1 MKKLRGKKLLFAIFA
16 IVATGAVLV
25 PAFYKIHNAKAV
37 LTEEKVKTLRNEQVA
52 IQSRNFSFAPD
63 SGLRLISAA
72 PEIRDVCEYQNKIF
86 AATSSG
92 LVTYSPDGK
101 KLEQWN
107 ATEGLPSQDLTAVAV
122 RDNALWIGTWNSGLF
137 RFQNDSWQ
145 HFLPEKKELRSVT
158 SLLSTH
164 QGDLL
169 IGTRDGIVRY
179 SGRSFFPFHAQ
190 HFKGQTITRLAGD
203 SYRLFV
209 GTFGNGLY
217 LLEKGTIR
225 HFGINEGLSDL
236 LITDI
241 HQTETG
247 CYVSTPA
254 GIQVWRDNRF
264 QTMASNLF
272 VTSFFLESGI
282 LWAGTYDR
290 GILPFKTS
298 TQLHNSRK
306 STSLQTVAYTASG
319 TDPFFVRKIGNQL
332 IAFSKDESFYLS
344 EGKRWVPWIHNSGFL
359 SDQNISSLL
368 RTKSGE
374 FWVGYFDRGI
384 DIFSSDFS
392 WTGQI
397 RDETFFCINHMAED
411 AEGRKYISTANGLAV
426 IEPDGTRKIYKE
438 KDGLLS
444 DRVMQALPLD
454 VSGKRV
460 GIATA
465 QGFTIK
471 EGADFKSI
479 YAFHGLVNNHVYSL
493 ASDGKQ
499 VFLGTLG
506 GISKLFGMQVTEN
519 WTRMDSGLKR
529 NWVNALAVV
538 DHELYVGT
546 YGSGLQ
552 IRSAS
557 GEWREAFPEEF
568 EVNPNAFFFDGR
580 YFFCGTLDR
589 GFYFYDVSS
598 KTWNHFEKGL
608 PGQSVT
614 AFAADSNHV
623 YAATDHGLLQISY
636 DKLNTLADSR

>member
-1 MKKLRGKKLLFAIFA
+1 M
-16 IVATGAVLV
+16 
-25 PAFYKIHNAKAV
+25 
-37 LTEEKVKTLRNEQVA
+37 TEEKARTLRNEQVV
-52 IQSRNFSFAPD
+52 IQSRNFSIAPE
-63 SGLRLISAA
+63 SGLRMIGAA

-101 KLEQWN
+101 KLQQWN
-107 ATEGLPSQDLTAVAV
+107 STEGFPSQDLTAATV
-122 RDNALWIGTWNSGLF
+122 RDGALWIGTWNSGLF

-158 SLLSTH
+158 SLLSTR

-169 IGTRDGIVRY
+169 IGTRDGIMRY
-179 SGRSFFPFHAQ
+179 SGHSFFPFHEQ

-217 LLEKGTIR
+217 LMEKGTIR
-225 HFGINEGLSDL
+225 HFGLTEGLNDL

-241 HQTETG
+241 QINDAE

-254 GIQVWRDNRF
+254 GVQVLRDNRF
-264 QTMASNLF
+264 QTIASNIF
-272 VTSFFLESGI
+272 VTSFFLEAGAI
-282 LWAGTYDR
+282 WAGTYDR
-290 GILPFKTS
+290 GIVSLKATIPAG
-298 TQLHNSRK
+298 SRK
-306 STSLQTVAYTASG
+306 SNPLHRVSYAGKSK
-319 TDPFFVRKIGNQL
+319 TDPFFVRKLGNQL
-332 IAFSKDESFYLS
+332 VAFSKEESFYLD
-344 EGKRWVPWIHNSGFL
+344 EGKRWAPWIHSAGFL

-384 DIFSSDFS
+384 DIFSADFN
-392 WTGQI
+392 WIRRI
-397 RDETFFCINHMAED
+397 RDETFFCINHMTED

-426 IEPDGTRKIYKE
+426 IEPDDTRNIYKE

-444 DRVMQALPLD
+444 DRVMQTLPLD
-454 VSGKRV
+454 SSGKRLA
-460 GIATA
+460 IATA
-465 QGFTIK
+465 QGYTIK

-479 YAFHGLVNNHVYSL
+479 YAFHGLVNNHVYSM
-493 ASDGKQ
+493 ANDGKQ

-506 GISKLFGMQVTEN
+506 GISMLSGMQVTES
-519 WTRMDSGLKR
+519 WTRMNSGLKR

-557 GEWREAFPEEF
+557 GEWREAILEEF
-568 EVNPNAFFFDGR
+568 EVNPNGFFFDGR

-598 KTWNHFEKGL
+598 KTWKHFEKGL

-614 AFAADSNHV
+614 AFVADSHHV
-623 YAATDHGLLQISY
+623 YAATDHGILQISY